1 MKVIPV
7 IMRYQILIL
16 LKTFEFEPKR
26 NIGDI
31 NSSSSDDVEEGI
43 EDKGKQ
49 INLLPR
55 TTFKKV
61 NTI

>member
-61 NTI
+61 DTI

>member
-26 NIGDI
+26 NIADI

-61 NTI
+61 DTI

>member
-1 MKVIPV
+1 
-7 IMRYQILIL
+7 MRYQILIL

-61 NTI
+61 DTI

>member
-31 NSSSSDDVEEGI
+31 NSSSSGDVEEGI

-61 NTI
+61 DTI

>member
-31 NSSSSDDVEEGI
+31 NSSSSDDAEEGI

-61 NTI
+61 DTI

>member
-61 NTI
+61 DTT

>member
-61 NTI
+61 DTV